1 MCPTDKYKS
10 LSITELYKKTETHW
24 FFTDFLPASADFIS
38 FTKVGDFF
46 IASIVLFIFRI
57 ITSLF
62 SSNKK
67 DEENKKENLE

>member
-1 MCPTDKYKS
+1 MEDFVTGF
-10 LSITELYKKTETHW
+10 LSAVV
-24 FFTDFLPASADFIS
+24 F
-38 FTKVGDFF
+38 
-46 IASIVLFIFRI
+46 SIVLFIFRL